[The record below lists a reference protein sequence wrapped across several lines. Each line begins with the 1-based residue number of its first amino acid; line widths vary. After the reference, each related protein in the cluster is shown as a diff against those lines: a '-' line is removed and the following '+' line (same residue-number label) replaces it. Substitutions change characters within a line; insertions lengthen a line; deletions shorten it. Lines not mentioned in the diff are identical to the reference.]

1 MAKAMLSDELR
12 NKFVAVRGSSLSDP
26 IPQTIQRNHMEPS
39 VSLRFAR
46 VFDMRHWRRL
56 GSAWRARGPRWT
68 PSDLLRDW
76 FSQICLFSTTLGGF
90 LVNCGRNL
98 FPPDHILHIT
108 QRDLMDPSFP
118 FVFPRVFDRRLC
130 KTLGSAWRAR
140 GSVRPH
146 WI

>member
-1 MAKAMLSDELR
+1 MTEAMLSDELR
-12 NKFVAVRGSSLSDP
+12 NRFVAVRGSSLSDP

-39 VSLRFAR
+39 VSFVFAR

-56 GSAWRARGPRWT
+56 GSAWRARDPRWT
-68 PSDLLRDW
+68 PSDLLRNW
-76 FSQICLFSTTLGGF
+76 FSQIRLFFHYFGRF
-90 LVNCGRNL
+90 LVNYGRDL
-98 FPPDHILHIT
+98 FAPDCILHIT

-118 FVFPRVFDRRLC
+118 FVFPRVFDMRLC